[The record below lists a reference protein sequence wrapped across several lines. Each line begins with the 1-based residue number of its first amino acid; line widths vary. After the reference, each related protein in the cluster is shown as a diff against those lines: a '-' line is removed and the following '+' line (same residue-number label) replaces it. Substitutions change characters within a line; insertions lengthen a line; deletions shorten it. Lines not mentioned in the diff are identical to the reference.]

1 MITRRD
7 IWIGLAASAL
17 TASAF
22 AVATQKAV
30 LTSAVYDWNSIPVKT
45 TDSGSVR
52 SFFSGPTPTLKN
64 LEVHVTTLNPGQAPH
79 KPHRHG
85 HEELLIIQKGSVEAL
100 IDGKWQPPAGPG
112 SVIFLASNQ
121 LHGIRNTGTVPAVY
135 HVIAWTSTETP
146 PDAK

>member
-1 MITRRD
+1 MMTRRD
-7 IWIGLAASAL
+7 WFIALAAATL

-22 AVATQKAV
+22 AVVTQKAM
-30 LTSAVYDWNSIPVKT
+30 LTSAIYNWNSIPVKT
-45 TDSGSVR
+45 TESGSVR

-85 HEELLIIQKGSVEAL
+85 HEELLIIKQGSVEVL
-100 IDGKWQPPAGPG
+100 IDGRWQPAGPG
-112 SVIFLASNQ
+112 SVVLLASNQ
-121 LHGIRNTGTVPAVY
+121 LHGVRNTGTVPAVY
-135 HVIAWTSTETP
+135 HVIAWTSSDTP

>member
-1 MITRRD
+1 VITRRE
-7 IWIGLAASAL
+7 IWIALAAAAL

-22 AVATQKAV
+22 TVAEQKAM
-30 LTSAVYDWNSIPVKT
+30 LTSAIYDWNSIPVKT
-45 TDSGSVR
+45 TASGSVR

-79 KPHRHG
+79 QPHRHG
-85 HEELLIIQKGSVEAL
+85 HEELLIIKQGKVEAL
-100 IDGKWQPPAGPG
+100 IDGKWLPAGPG

-121 LHGIRNTGTVPAVY
+121 LHGLRNVGADQAVY
-135 HVIAWTSTETP
+135 HVIAWTSSDTP